1 MMSNVLLIHYAQE
14 TDHVNC
20 WNMLQNIIVGQIHW
34 WHLISSQ
41 PKRVISRRNK
51 RHQIT
56 TNKNMVH
63 SWKCSNI
70 CLKILSS
77 IAWINHYHLI
87 IYPLIAKVVRWFQN
101 QFPPFFPILNCPLG
115 PGELQAC
122 LIHNVF
128 CPPLPLSA
136 LSSSPFYCT
145 CKMVFARSE
154 KKEKKNHLVILDQYW
169 PKTEFVTS

>member
-1 MMSNVLLIHYAQE
+1 
-14 TDHVNC
+14 
-20 WNMLQNIIVGQIHW
+20 
-34 WHLISSQ
+34 
-41 PKRVISRRNK
+41 
-51 RHQIT
+51 
-56 TNKNMVH
+56 MVH

-145 CKMVFARSE
+145 CMMVLARSG
-154 KKEKKNHLVILDQYW
+154 KKKKKLSGHLGSILAQNRIYHIINKSLIHCHNIGPFRFEGILRSHTRSW
-169 PKTEFVTS
+169 MIVWRFPEIWFKGECILCNRLKGYFTRLYL